1 MKADMWQGSA
11 DVHINNV
18 QSQALCKSLGGKRG
32 LRTCWSVEWF
42 RAFFS
47 SHADKLPPLAL
58 RHVWFKQLT
67 RFAQDG
73 HQLQQYTVD

>member
-1 MKADMWQGSA
+1 MKADMCQGSA

-42 RAFFS
+42 RAFFLLLTPTNFLLSHFAMCGS
-47 SHADKLPPLAL
+47 SN
-58 RHVWFKQLT
+58 
-67 RFAQDG
+67 
-73 HQLQQYTVD
+73 